1 METVTTA
8 ILDKF
13 PNFRQKKV
21 WVVLTV
27 AVFGYLGGLIFTT
40 NVRIYKTVI
49 KKRKTIFKF
58 FDSCKV
64 FFQSGMYWLQLMDK
78 YAANWSVLIIAIG
91 ECILIAWI
99 YGAEKFCGDV
109 QRMIGR
115 QSKLWVFF
123 WSAMWRIITP
133 AALVVRIFSISLI

>member
-40 NVRIYKTVI
+40 NVRFLYNN
-49 KKRKTIFKF
+49 
-58 FDSCKV
+58 V
-64 FFQSGMYWLQLMDK
+64 FHKSFRLFTEL
-78 YAANWSVLIIAIG
+78 
-91 ECILIAWI
+91 
-99 YGAEKFCGDV
+99 
-109 QRMIGR
+109 
-115 QSKLWVFF
+115 VFN
-123 WSAMWRIITP
+123 
-133 AALVVRIFSISLI
+133 